1 MLQGVFGGSAQE
13 RGVDDEIDLRLIA
26 IASAGYTGSGDEAEE
41 DETIDNLDVSEDELE
56 DTLLRIRTEMRAP
69 AMTRSRA
76 ALPARGQRQP
86 AGASE
91 DQQMLDRL
99 QRRLRSERRALRA
112 ARATGS
118 VPAALDAVCAA
129 SDTARAI
136 GGVAASAALGG
147 AGPRQARPATQQRTP
162 QVHALVDSGCN
173 QHRLLKDLSLFVT
186 LDRKRTMQL
195 AFYCCV

>member
-1 MLQGVFGGSAQE
+1 MSPGHDQVAC
-13 RGVDDEIDLRLIA
+13 R
-26 IASAGYTGSGDEAEE
+26 
-41 DETIDNLDVSEDELE
+41 
-56 DTLLRIRTEMRAP
+56 
-69 AMTRSRA
+69 

-118 VPAALDAVCAA
+118 VAAALDAACAA
-129 SDTARAI
+129 SDTERAI

-173 QHRLLKDLSLFVT
+173 QHLLKDLSLFVT